1 MNVVPE
7 RESSTVRRSL
17 LRRRLRL
24 RELLRPQRPSV
35 PVTTAGAFGVSL
47 VAAFYA
53 PDASTGGSGPHLLY
67 WMTANV
73 AGALCTIGVVAFFTW
88 MMKTLDF
95 DRPNALLASIVYG
108 SYLVAGLLASI
119 WRIVV
124 ESAFE
129 GVPVHH
135 RIDLLFLGGAASFT
149 LVGVA
154 ANAYLALRTQVI
166 AQDTLLRH
174 QLAELERSRMLLAR
188 ADEQVRR
195 DVAEI
200 LHGLVQSRLL
210 AAQMRLEMAVGL
222 VTTSPDRA
230 VSEIK
235 AAAVVLDDVRAN
247 DVRAASHQLHP
258 PAIRVGLL
266 VALRSLIARFEGEFG
281 LEVDFEVGPGVAA
294 LDDPTGV
301 VLDEGMRLVMYR
313 SLDAALGNAHRHGG
327 ATHARVD
334 LHLMEGPSLQLLVT
348 DNGRGL
354 SDQPEMGLGLGGVA
368 ARVEH
373 RRGSWALSPTPEGGA
388 RLTVTVPFRGDDVG
402 GGLPA
407 PGPRRGRRGVDVLPH
422 PNPPPELRAAVGH

>member
-1 MNVVPE
+1 
-7 RESSTVRRSL
+7 
-17 LRRRLRL
+17 
-24 RELLRPQRPSV
+24 
-35 PVTTAGAFGVSL
+35 

-53 PDASTGGSGPHLLY
+53 PDASTGGNGPHLLY
-67 WMTANV
+67 WMTANL
-73 AGALCTIGVVAFFTW
+73 AGALCTIGVVAFFAW

-95 DRPNALLASIVYG
+95 ERPDALLAGIVYG

-124 ESAFE
+124 EAALE
-129 GVPVHH
+129 GAPMRH
-135 RIDLLFLGGAASFT
+135 RIDLLFLGGAASFA
-149 LVGVA
+149 LSGVA

-166 AQDTLLRH
+166 AQDTALRH
-174 QLAELERSRMLLAR
+174 QLAELERSRVLLAR

-210 AAQMRLEMAVGL
+210 AAQLRLEMAAGL
-222 VTTSPDRA
+222 VASSPERA
-230 VSEIK
+230 VSEIR
-235 AAAVVLDDVRAN
+235 AATEVLDDVRAN

-281 LEVDFEVGPGVAA
+281 LEVDLDVGPGVAM

-301 VLDEGMRLVMYR
+301 VLDEGLRLVLYR
-313 SLDAALGNAHRHGG
+313 ALDAALGNAHRHGG
-327 ATHARVD
+327 ATHAQVE
-334 LHLMEGPSLQLLVT
+334 LHLLEGPRLQMLVT

-354 SDQPEMGLGLGGVA
+354 PEQPEMGLGLGGVA

-373 RRGSWALSPTPEGGA
+373 RRGSWALGHGPDGGA
-388 RLTVTVPFRGDDVG
+388 RLVVTVPFRGDDLR

-407 PGPRRGRRGVDVLPH
+407 PGPRRGRRGVDVVSLPLVPH
-422 PNPPPELRAAVGH
+422 QIPLPLPLRPAVGD